1 MMLNIPKLKNQIS
14 KYSDYY
20 SPRLRTF
27 ISEYEKQKSI
37 ILKDILTEF
46 DFLKQEKT
54 ITFVASGLPFF
65 TFDVLN
71 SELKHDFNYLE
82 KFDKLVNNENGL
94 LELTLVDYNVDDSV
108 VESKN
113 KKVNLIDY
121 SPMIKSTYHIIKEH
135 FENLDFEYHDRNVNF
150 EDITDITK
158 DSLVIIPYSEYLY
171 ILNELKIFNK
181 GQYVLVFNQKDDDEK
196 RKINT
201 ALCVEDL
208 TEQCRFSEI
217 IFSKKYNVC
226 GINMYLALGKV

>member
-1 MMLNIPKLKNQIS
+1 MLNIPKLKNQIS

-20 SPRLRTF
+20 SHRLRTF